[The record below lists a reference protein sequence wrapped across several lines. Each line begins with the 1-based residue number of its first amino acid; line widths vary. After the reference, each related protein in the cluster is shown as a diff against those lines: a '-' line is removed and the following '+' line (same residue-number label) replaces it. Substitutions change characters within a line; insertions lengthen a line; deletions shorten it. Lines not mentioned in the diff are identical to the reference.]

1 MFSVILESLKNN
13 TLLFLNFQVKIGA
26 NLKNNYFYFVK
37 IHEKYIRRCIE
48 LAKNGLGTTYPNPL
62 VGSVIVCEGKIIGEG
77 WHKKAG
83 EAHAEVNA
91 VNSVKDKSLLKK
103 ATIYVS
109 LEPCSHF
116 GKTPPCCDL
125 IIKNKIPN
133 VVIGTVD
140 PNVKVAGNGIKKLM
154 EAGINVT
161 VGILEDEC
169 NELNKRFFTFHE
181 KKRPYIILKWAESQ
195 DGFIAPKEKLEK
207 KPVWI
212 TNQYSRQLVHKWR
225 TEEQAILVG
234 TQTVIDDNPKLNA
247 RDWSGNN
254 PIRVV
259 LDQNNRIPKDS
270 YVFDNKVKTILFS
283 KSKQTIKKENSIF
296 EYLDFEQDIAI
307 QIIET
312 LHQHQIQ
319 SVIIEGG
326 RQTLETFIDANLWD
340 EARIFIG
347 DVIFKTGTPAPK
359 LGKNQF
365 KKQAIG
371 TDQLLISRN
380 DD

>member
-1 MFSVILESLKNN
+1 MKR
-13 TLLFLNFQVKIGA
+13 
-26 NLKNNYFYFVK
+26 
-37 IHEKYIRRCIE
+37 HEKYIKRCIE

-62 VGSVIVCEGKIIGEG
+62 VGSVIVYADKIIGEG

-83 EAHAEVNA
+83 EPHAEVNA

-125 IIKNKIPN
+125 IIQNKIPN

-140 PNVKVAGNGIKKLM
+140 PNIKVAGNGIKKLI
-154 EAGINVT
+154 EAGIQVT
-161 VGILEDEC
+161 VGVLEAEC
-169 NELNKRFFTFHE
+169 HELNKRFFTFHE

-195 DGFIAPKEKLEK
+195 DGFIAPEKILRYPEISKQSDTKK

-212 TNQYSRQLVHKWR
+212 TTVYSRQLVHKWR

-234 TQTVIDDNPKLNA
+234 TQTVIDDNPQLNA
-247 RDWSGNN
+247 RDWHGNN
-254 PIRVV
+254 PIR
-259 LDQNNRIPKDS
+259 LIIDQNNRIPEDS
-270 YVFDNKVKTILFS
+270 HIFDNQIKTILFS
-283 KSKQTIKKENSIF
+283 KSKTKIEKENTIF
-296 EYLDFEQDIAI
+296 EVIDFEQNIAK
-307 QIIET
+307 QIIKA
-312 LHQHQIQ
+312 LYQHQIQ

-326 RQTLETFIDANLWD
+326 RQTIQTFIDTNLWD

-347 DVIFKTGTPAPK
+347 NVQFTAGTKAPI
-359 LGKNQF
+359 LDKNPF
-365 KKQAIG
+365 EKYSIG
-371 TDQLLISRN
+371 NDELIISRN
-380 DD
+380 HD